1 MSGESREALIIE
13 VMNQMAA
20 VQRSSQAFS
29 ERITK
34 RSSLTQNQTML
45 LMQLR
50 LSGSLNVSDVAE
62 RFIITPGAVSSM
74 CDKLED
80 LGLVQRLRTKEDR
93 RVVRI
98 ALTEEGE
105 SRVADLFDAF
115 GEEQL
120 ARTAQALAK
129 VQELMAAVLE

>member
-62 RFIITPGAVSSM
+62 RFIITPGAASSM

-98 ALTEEGE
+98 ALTAEGE
-105 SRVADLFDAF
+105 SRVADLFDTF

-129 VQELMAAVLE
+129 VQELMAGVLE

>member
-1 MSGESREALIIE
+1 
-13 VMNQMAA
+13 
-20 VQRSSQAFS
+20 
-29 ERITK
+29 
-34 RSSLTQNQTML
+34 
-45 LMQLR
+45 
-50 LSGSLNVSDVAE
+50 
-62 RFIITPGAVSSM
+62 M

-80 LGLVQRLRTKEDR
+80 IGLVQRLRTKEDR

-120 ARTAQALAK
+120 ARKAQALAK